1 MMAVKKTG
9 NGSLNKTD
17 KVSPKVSNEA
27 KEHEKVTN
35 LKEHPFYV
43 VGIGASAGGL
53 KAFQD
58 FFSGIPS
65 GTDLNMAFVLVQH
78 LAPDHKSILSELIR
92 RFTSMP
98 VFEVVDCIEVHSNCI
113 YIIPPMYDMAFI
125 NGNLQLLNPTAPHG
139 QRLPIDFFFRSLAH
153 DQRERAI
160 GLVLSGTGSDGT
172 LGVRPFTGEG
182 GMVMAQ
188 TPTTAEFDGM
198 PLSAIA
204 TGMVDYELSPA
215 KMGARLVA
223 YTAHFNHISH
233 ASFSPHQVRTNRTN
247 SALNHIFILIRDQTG
262 HDFSQYKPSTIDRRI
277 ERRLAVHQIQD
288 IKHYVQF
295 LQHTPLEIK
304 ALFYDLLI
312 GVTHFFR
319 DTEAFKSLEEDVIPS
334 MFNEGDTDKV
344 IRIWSVGC
352 STGEEAYSIAILMR
366 ERMEKLKQEH
376 RVQLFATDINGR
388 AIVNA
393 RAGLYPASIVN
404 DISPERLARF
414 FTLEPDGRVYR
425 INKVIRDMLIFSEQ
439 DVIKDPPFSRLNLLI
454 CRNLLIYLNTTLQ
467 EKLIALFHYALK
479 PRGTL
484 MLGTSEGISKAES
497 LFEVLNRKAKLFRRK
512 VDLPGMSIMS
522 FNDVKSKKRGSG
534 ANQDAQVSPM
544 KPILSAS
551 LSFRELTEMTLIN
564 KFAPASVLIRANGD
578 ILYLHGQSGMF
589 LALTPGN
596 VIINNVLKMARKGI
610 KNRLKSALYNAT
622 KSKDIVQHSDLK
634 IKSSHHVQCFNLT
647 ICPIKVDAELSPD
660 RYLYLMIMEERPLE
674 QKRRDAPK
682 IESEESD
689 STLKQLV
696 LVLQEELN
704 NKDEYLQNTQ
714 EQLDASNEELK
725 SSNEEMQSINEE
737 LQSTNEELETSK
749 EELQSINEEL
759 TTVNSELQTKV
770 SDLSIS
776 NNDMNNLLA
785 GTNIATVFVDHRLRI
800 LRFTPTAHTILNLIT
815 GDVGR
820 PVWHIVSNLVDY
832 SCLLTDIQQV
842 LNTLQP
848 KEVEVQILSG
858 KRFNMSI
865 QPYRTLDN
873 VIDGAVIS
881 FIDITEVKQIKG
893 KLQASESK
901 FHTIF
906 DNIPFGVAYHKMLY
920 DSSGKASDYRFL
932 ETNESYRVL
941 AGIDPLGKTMRELN
955 IGTDKDNFDWIG
967 TFEHVVKSGEKV
979 QFETRIQPSNCWCD
993 GMAFRDE
1000 QEHVV
1005 AVVINATDR
1014 KRAEDALC
1022 EKERQLQQLKLA
1034 SPSIKN

>member
-1 MMAVKKTG
+1 MAVKKTD

-17 KVSPKVSNEA
+17 KVSPKVSSEA
-27 KEHEKVTN
+27 KDHKKVTN
-35 LKEHPFYV
+35 LKENPFYI

-58 FFSGIPS
+58 FFSGIPIDS
-65 GTDLNMAFVLVQH
+65 DLNMAFVLVQH
-78 LAPDHKSILSELIR
+78 LAPDHKSILCELIR
-92 RFTSMP
+92 RFTSMQ
-98 VFEVVDCIEVHSNCI
+98 VFEVEDCMEVHSNCI
-113 YIIPPMYDMAFI
+113 YIIPPKYDMAFI
-125 NGNLQLLNPTAPHG
+125 NGNLQLLTPIAPHG

-172 LGVRPFTGEG
+172 LGVRAIKGEG

-204 TGMVDYELSPA
+204 TGMVDYELSAA
-215 KMGARLVA
+215 KMGAQLVA
-223 YTAHFNHISH
+223 YTSHFNHISH
-233 ASFSPHQVRTNRTN
+233 ASFSPHQVRTN
-247 SALNHIFILIRDQTG
+247 SALNQIFILIRNQTG

-295 LQHTPLEIK
+295 LQHTPVEIQ

-334 MFNEGDTDKV
+334 LFNEGDTDKV

-352 STGEEAYSIAILMR
+352 STGEEAFSIAILLR
-366 ERMEKLKQEH
+366 ERMEYIKQEYK
-376 RVQLFATDINGR
+376 VQLFATDIDGR
-388 AIVNA
+388 AIINA
-393 RAGLYPASIVN
+393 RAGLYPASIVS

-414 FTLEPDGRVYR
+414 FTLEPDGSAYR

-439 DVIKDPPFSRLNLLI
+439 DVIKDPPFSRLDLLI

-484 MLGTSEGISKAES
+484 MLGTSEGIGKAEL
-497 LFEVLNRKAKLFRRK
+497 LFEVLNRKAKLFWRK
-512 VDLPGMSIMS
+512 VDLPSMSIMS
-522 FNDVKSKKRGSG
+522 FNDVKSKILGSS
-534 ANQDAQVSPM
+534 ANQDAQASPM

-578 ILYLHGQSGMF
+578 ILYLHGESGMF
-589 LALTPGN
+589 LALIPGN

-610 KNRLKSALYNAT
+610 KNQLNSALYNAI
-622 KSKDIVQHSDLK
+622 KSKDTVRQSDLK
-634 IKSSHHVQCFNLT
+634 IKSNHHILCFNLT

-660 RYLYLMIMEERPLE
+660 RYLYLMVMEERPLE
-674 QKRRDAPK
+674 QKRRAVPK
-682 IESEESD
+682 TEGDESD
-689 STLKQLV
+689 SSLKQLV
-696 LVLQEELN
+696 LDLQEELT
-704 NKDEYLQNTQ
+704 NKVEYLQNTQ

-759 TTVNSELQTKV
+759 STVNSELQTKV

-785 GTNIATVFVDHRLRI
+785 GTNIATVFVDYKLRI
-800 LRFTPTAHTILNLIT
+800 LRFTPTAHTILNLII

-820 PVWHIVSNLVDY
+820 PVGHIVSNLVDY
-832 SCLLTDIQQV
+832 SSLLTDIQQV
-842 LNTLQP
+842 INTLQP
-848 KEVEVQILSG
+848 KEVEVQILNG
-858 KRFNMSI
+858 NRFNMSI

-873 VIDGAVIS
+873 VIEGAVIS

-893 KLQASESK
+893 KLQESESR

-906 DNIPFGVAYHKMLY
+906 DNVPFGVAYHKMLY
-920 DSSGKASDYRFL
+920 DSSGKAVDYRFL
-932 ETNESYRVL
+932 GSNESYINL
-941 AGIDPLGKTMRELN
+941 AGIDPLGKTMRELDL
-955 IGTDKDNFDWIG
+955 GTEKDNFDWIG
-967 TFEHVVKSGEKV
+967 TFEHVVKTGEKV

-993 GMAFRDE
+993 CMAFRDE
-1000 QEHVV
+1000 PEHVV
-1005 AVVINATDR
+1005 AVFINATDR
-1014 KRAEDALC
+1014 KKAEDALC
-1022 EKERQLQQLKLA
+1022 EKERQLQQLELA